1 MRPRATVRSVT
12 PGELLNRKDLA
23 SFRDF
28 NIFWLGICNGSTQV
42 FIADARRKH
51 YKSCETM
58 KEDKHNEVEPEVVPE
73 ELIVDDVDATPAENE
88 AAEAETAAVADEE
101 LSEEERLRS
110 RNSELEASLE
120 KEKKEYMFLM
130 AEFDNFRKRTLRE
143 KSELIKNAAES
154 AFKGLLPIV
163 DDFERA
169 LKASEGVDD
178 AVSIREGME
187 LIYKKLKKYME
198 QNGVKEMDPADT
210 VFDADR
216 HEAIS
221 AVPVTDD
228 SLKGKILDTVEKG
241 YTINDKVLRHAKV
254 VVGK

>member
-1 MRPRATVRSVT
+1 MKK
-12 PGELLNRKDLA
+12 NKDY
-23 SFRDF
+23 
-28 NIFWLGICNGSTQV
+28 NQ
-42 FIADARRKH
+42 ADERV
-51 YKSCETM
+51 
-58 KEDKHNEVEPEVVPE
+58 EDMDDVV
-73 ELIVDDVDATPAENE
+73 VDDVNATPAEDAE
-88 AAEAETAAVADEE
+88 AAETVAEGAVEE
-101 LSEEERLRS
+101 LTEEQKLAKE
-110 RNSELEASLE
+110 NEELKASLE

-169 LKASEGVDD
+169 LKATEGVDD
-178 AVSIREGME
+178 AASVREGMD

-198 QNGVKEMDPADT
+198 QNGVKEMNPEDRDFDP
-210 VFDADR
+210 DR

-221 AVPVTDD
+221 VVPVPDEKQ
-228 SLKGKILDTVEKG
+228 KGKILDTVEKG

-254 VVGK
+254 VVGQ

>member
-1 MRPRATVRSVT
+1 MGKNKNKNRFWGGRDVSPEGDDMEEKRDKMKEKEEIPEEVAESQEATS
-12 PGELLNRKDLA
+12 
-23 SFRDF
+23 
-28 NIFWLGICNGSTQV
+28 
-42 FIADARRKH
+42 ADA
-51 YKSCETM
+51 SETDEVTA
-58 KEDKHNEVEPEVVPE
+58 EDVDLSSEEDNARNEVEE
-73 ELIVDDVDATPAENE
+73 
-88 AAEAETAAVADEE
+88 
-101 LSEEERLRS
+101 LRS
-110 RNSELEASLE
+110 QLE

-169 LKASEGVDD
+169 LKATEGVGD
-178 AVSIREGME
+178 AGAVREGME

-198 QNGVKEMDPADT
+198 QNGVREMDPEDRD
-210 VFDADR
+210 FDADR

-221 AVPVTDD
+221 AVPVPDE

-254 VVGK
+254 VVGQ

>member
-1 MRPRATVRSVT
+1 M
-12 PGELLNRKDLA
+12 GRK
-23 SFRDF
+23 
-28 NIFWLGICNGSTQV
+28 I
-42 FIADARRKH
+42 KH
-51 YKSCETM
+51 HGHHLDDRQESREM
-58 KEDKHNEVEPEVVPE
+58 NNEDINEAQLPEDEVV
-73 ELIVDDVDATPAENE
+73 VDDVNTTPGADEGADN
-88 AAEAETAAVADEE
+88 AVADAAVEEASEKDALIKERDQLKEE
-101 LSEEERLRS
+101 LG
-110 RNSELEASLE
+110 

-169 LKASEGVDD
+169 LKATEGSEDGT
-178 AVSIREGME
+178 AVREGME

-198 QNGVKEMDPADT
+198 QNGVKEMDPEDRE
-210 VFDADR
+210 FDADR

-221 AVPVTDD
+221 AVPAP
-228 SLKGKILDTVEKG
+228 SPEMKGKILDTVEKG

-254 VVGK
+254 VVAQ